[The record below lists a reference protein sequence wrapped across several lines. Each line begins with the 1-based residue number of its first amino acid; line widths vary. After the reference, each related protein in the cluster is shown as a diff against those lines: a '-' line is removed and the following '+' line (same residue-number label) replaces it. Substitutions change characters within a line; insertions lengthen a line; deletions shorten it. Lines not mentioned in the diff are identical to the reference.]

1 MSVGNIV
8 KDTEGKLAA
17 GTITRQITGAAA
29 GSEDYDAVNVAQ
41 LRQVVSKMNYYT
53 VKESDRVTI
62 PPAIKDLTNK
72 DNDGAKKDYGMAA
85 GDMTYTT
92 GVASTVGGSFSTV
105 TTADATTD
113 AEKENVKYQ
122 GTESVSYG
130 TYNLN
135 LNTDA
140 GKKSSAGVNSL
151 VGQTNLAK
159 IPMRPKSAGRQT
171 LSPIPTVISIWMK

>member
-1 MSVGNIV
+1 
-8 KDTEGKLAA
+8 
-17 GTITRQITGAAA
+17 
-29 GSEDYDAVNVAQ
+29 
-41 LRQVVSKMNYYT
+41 
-53 VKESDRVTI
+53 
-62 PPAIKDLTNK
+62 
-72 DNDGAKKDYGMAA
+72 MAA
-85 GDMTYTT
+85 GYMTYTT

-140 GKKSSAGVNSL
+140 TKKASAGVNSL

-159 IPMRPKSAGRQT
+159 IPMRPKSTGRQT
-171 LSPIPTVISIWMK
+171 LSPIPTIVSIWMK